1 MMTVMMRTTTRKRM
15 NTSTSQTVPQ
25 LTAWTFERLPLV
37 LLTVGDELDEFETL
51 YDHLEMIS
59 EEMSPQQQ
67 TLIIAR
73 PEVPDMLYR
82 VLQARTVDLPHVHI
96 RRLNDDTANC
106 EVLRHETGT
115 FYVTQKRIRKA
126 LRQ

>member
-1 MMTVMMRTTTRKRM
+1 MM

-37 LLTVGDELDEFETL
+37 LLTVGDELEEFETL

-59 EEMSPQQQ
+59 EETAPQQQ

-82 VLQARTVDLPHVHI
+82 VLRARTVDMPHVHI
-96 RRLNDDTANC
+96 RRLGDDTSNC
-106 EVLRHETGT
+106 LELRHETGT
-115 FYVTQKRIRKA
+115 FYVTQKRHQA
-126 LRQ
+126 EMTQ